1 MTCFLVQ
8 SKPFA
13 LSILAMFV
21 AVQDPG
27 KKSQVF
33 VPRRGR
39 VGEENVEN
47 SPGGVCP
54 VLPKCTNSC
63 QCAQIS
69 RQNVLK

>member
-1 MTCFLVQ
+1 MQ

-13 LSILAMFV
+13 LSVLAMFV

-39 VGEENVEN
+39 VGKENVEN
-47 SPGGVCP
+47 FPGGGCP
-54 VLPKCTNSC
+54 VLPKYTNSH
-63 QCAQIS
+63 QCEQIPP
-69 RQNVLK
+69 RNVLK